1 MPCRISYC
9 TFVFLP
15 FSFRSAKDRRKGEN
29 LEEIRTNCIATI
41 TINLI
46 DRSSNVHQ
54 LIQETRLTSPFH
66 ISPRGWKNISYSVK
80 LNLVREN
87 LISSRDYF
95 SNIIPI
101 SGTANTFIRNLNC
114 KIKISHN
121 DSFEKFLKNF
131 IFPNL
136 KLFEISLFSF
146 LFKKRIKIIH
156 CWNCYIIVI
165 FSNFRKLCASIGS
178 ERIKWIFKVRKGLM
192 NHTWWIKEH
201 SIQKFIQQ
209 KNRNRKFVY
218 FFSCI
223 VQTCASFYIFFWRS
237 KFNLIS
243 YHFNKRRFFIKENVE

>member
-15 FSFRSAKDRRKGEN
+15 FSFRNAKDRRKGEN
-29 LEEIRTNCIATI
+29 LEEIRTSCIATI

-165 FSNFRKLCASIGS
+165 FSNFRKLCASLVVKGS
-178 ERIKWIFKVRKGLM
+178 NEYSKFERG
-192 NHTWWIKEH
+192 WWIIRDESKNIQYKNSYNKKIEIENSSIFFLVSYKLVHH
-201 SIQKFIQQ
+201 SIYFIED
-209 KNRNRKFVY
+209 RNL
-218 FFSCI
+218 
-223 VQTCASFYIFFWRS
+223 TSFHT
-237 KFNLIS
+237 IS
-243 YHFNKRRFFIKENVE
+243 TREDSL